1 MDASLQPI
9 FAGLVELGH
18 TELSALITA
27 ANSGPQTVPRLLVQI
42 EHATN
47 WKQHRRSGSDF
58 LLQPPAAAIHRAD
71 WT

>member
-27 ANSGPQTVPRLLVQI
+27 ANSGPQAVPRLLV
-42 EHATN
+42 
-47 WKQHRRSGSDF
+47 
-58 LLQPPAAAIHRAD
+58 
-71 WT
+71 